1 MSLKGHYYKVSYCGR
16 DSRFRLVDGI
26 TIRITTMIHI
36 TPLSDDTK
44 EIPDAL
50 LNKQIRFSPFIA

>member
-1 MSLKGHYYKVSYCGR
+1 MAATQP
-16 DSRFRLVDGI
+16 DSGKIQIVDGI
-26 TIRITTMIHI
+26 TIRIATMIHI